1 MCNKVESCPYP
12 YMTERPRTHYSPHE
26 IAEIAQRVVEHIEG
40 SETLS
45 SRLAQTVTRALVSN
59 PSIGAFLIEGLEDK
73 FPQSVLSDEEI
84 VRGLLKGYVVIHPY
98 KKERVKTSSYD
109 VSIGEYYWTTR
120 PPHPGSRL
128 FNPHNPDHI
137 KRLWQGPFRAKTVR
151 EYLNFNGG
159 EYCEEDFRGLL
170 PDDPVI
176 ILAPGETILAHT
188 EEFIG
193 GRDKVT
199 SMMKA
204 RSSWGRVFLSVCKD
218 AGWGDVG
225 FFNRWTMEVQNNLVH
240 EWSVIPVRQP
250 IAQMVFFRVNRS
262 GDEQYSSDGSYQQTA
277 DLEKLVGG
285 WKPEMMLPR
294 LVRK

>member
-1 MCNKVESCPYP
+1 MVESA
-12 YMTERPRTHYSPHE
+12 RIYSPEE
-26 IAEIAQRVVEHIEG
+26 IAEIAERVVEHIEG
-40 SETLS
+40 SEALS
-45 SRLAQTVTRALVSN
+45 ERLAWVVTKVLISN
-59 PSIGAFLIEGLEDK
+59 PDIGTALIEGLADR

-84 VRGLLKGYVVIHPY
+84 RRGIKKGYVVIHPY
-98 KKERVKTSSYD
+98 NEKRVQTSSYD

-137 KRLWQGPFRAKTVR
+137 KRLWQGPFRAKTIR
-151 EYLNFNGG
+151 EYLNSN
-159 EYCEEDFRGLL
+159 EEWYCEEDFKGLFL
-170 PDDPVI
+170 DDPVI

-204 RSSWGRVFLSVCKD
+204 RSSWGRAFLSVCKD

-225 FFNRWTMEVQNNLVH
+225 YFNRWTMEIQNNLAH

-250 IAQMVFFRVNRS
+250 IAQLVFFRVTKS
-262 GDEQYSSDGSYQQTA
+262 GGEQYSSDGAYQETA
-277 DLEKLVGG
+277 DLEKLIKN
-285 WKPEMMLPR
+285 WKPEAMLPT
-294 LVRK
+294 LTRK

>member
-1 MCNKVESCPYP
+1 
-12 YMTERPRTHYSPHE
+12 MTERVKAYSPEEISE
-26 IAEIAQRVVEHIEG
+26 IAEGVVKRIETD
-40 SETLS
+40 EALS
-45 SRLAQTVTRALVSN
+45 QRLARIFTKVLVSN
-59 PSIGAFLIEGLEDK
+59 PDIGAALIEGLEDR

-84 VRGLLKGYVVIHPY
+84 RRGVKEGYVIIHPY
-98 KKERVKTSSYD
+98 REERVKTSSYD

-120 PPHPGSRL
+120 SAHPGSRL

-137 KRLWQGPFRAKTVR
+137 KRLWQGPYRAKTIR
-151 EYLNFNGG
+151 EYLNSNEG
-159 EYCEEDFRGLL
+159 EYCEEDFKGLL
-170 PDDPVI
+170 PDDPVV

-204 RSSWGRVFLSVCKD
+204 RSSWGRAFLSVCKD

-225 FFNRWTMEVQNNLVH
+225 YFNRWTLEVQNNLTY
-240 EWSVIPVRQP
+240 EWSVIPVGQP
-250 IAQMVFFRVNRS
+250 IAQLVFFRVNKS
-262 GDEQYSSDGSYQQTA
+262 DGNQYSSGGVYQKTA
-277 DLEKLVGG
+277 DLERLIRD

-294 LVRK
+294 LARK

>member
-1 MCNKVESCPYP
+1 MEALLLIKMVI
-12 YMTERPRTHYSPHE
+12 ERRASYSPGE
-26 IAEIAQRVVEHIEG
+26 IAEIAEKVVEHIE
-40 SETLS
+40 SNEALS
-45 SRLAQTVTRALVSN
+45 QRLGWIVTKVLVSN
-59 PSIGAFLIEGLEDK
+59 PDIGAALIEGLEDK
-73 FPQSVLSDEEI
+73 FPQSVLSNEEI
-84 VRGLLKGYVVIHPY
+84 RRGVKEGYVVIYPY
-98 KKERVKTSSYD
+98 NEERVKTSSYD

-120 PPHPGSRL
+120 APHPGSRL

-137 KRLWQGPFRAKTVR
+137 RRLWQGPFRAKTIK
-151 EYLNFNGG
+151 ECLNSNDG

-170 PDDPVI
+170 PDDPII

-199 SMMKA
+199 SMLKG

-225 FFNRWTMEVQNNLVH
+225 YFNRWTMEIQNNLIH

-250 IAQMVFFRVNRS
+250 IAQLVFFRVNK
-262 GDEQYSSDGSYQQTA
+262 GGGEQYSASGVYQSTP
-277 DLEKLVGG
+277 DLEKLIKA
-285 WKPEMMLPR
+285 WKPEMMLPK
-294 LVRK
+294 LARK

>member
-1 MCNKVESCPYP
+1 MVE
-12 YMTERPRTHYSPHE
+12 RLRAYSPEE
-26 IAEIAQRVVEHIEG
+26 IAEVAERVVEHIEG
-40 SETLS
+40 NEALSE
-45 SRLAQTVTRALVSN
+45 RLAWVVTRVLVSN
-59 PSIGAFLIEGLEDK
+59 PDIAATLIEGLEDR

-84 VRGLLKGYVVIHPY
+84 RRGVAEGYVVIHPY
-98 KKERVKTSSYD
+98 NEERVQTSSYD

-137 KRLWQGPFRAKTVR
+137 KRLWQGPFRAKTIR
-151 EYLNFNGG
+151 EYLNSNEGW
-159 EYCEEDFRGLL
+159 YHEEDFKGLF

-193 GRDKVT
+193 GRDRVT

-204 RSSWGRVFLSVCKD
+204 RSSWGRAFLSVCKD

-225 FFNRWTMEVQNNLVH
+225 YFNRWTMEVQNNLAH
-240 EWSVIPVRQP
+240 EWSVVPVRQP
-250 IAQMVFFRVNRS
+250 IAQLVFFRVTKI
-262 GDEQYSSDGSYQQTA
+262 GGEQYSSDGAYQQTS
-277 DLEKLVGG
+277 DLKELVRA
-285 WKPEMMLPR
+285 WKPEMMLPT
-294 LVRK
+294 LKRK